1 MITNAKKKKK
11 EQLGMGDSTA
21 SHKLRKLILFSL
33 VRQTAQD
40 ICYRCKTKIETVEDL
55 SIKHKTPWLNS
66 SDPVSS
72 FFDLT
77 NIAFS
82 HLRCNIADR
91 RKPNKKYFTVEELK
105 VANQSRWRDSKRKN
119 YSSEARRAKYLR
131 TGC

>member
-1 MITNAKKKKK
+1 MTTNAKKKKR
-11 EQLGMGDSTA
+11 EQLGMDDSTA

-33 VRQTAQD
+33 VQQTAQD
-40 ICYRCKTKIETVEDL
+40 VCFRCQTKIETVEDL
-55 SIKHKTPWLNS
+55 SIEHKTPWLDS
-66 SDPVSS
+66 SNPVST
-72 FFDLT
+72 FFDLK

-91 RKPNKKYFTVEELK
+91 RKPNKKYFTDDELK
-105 VANQSRWRDSKRKN
+105 AANQSRWRDSKLRN